1 MPITYIAKDFIE
13 GAGSLYQKYLFTF
26 LYAIGKEVSY
36 VHTPAKLFK
45 GHYKD
50 SDLERMEG
58 LWELIF
64 SPITSCIN
72 QNELPNLTAPL
83 LNIPFDVSY
92 KSIKNMRESSREEL
106 LKVVRNKFDAA
117 FEKNNLKPS
126 EIKSQFV
133 IAIHLRSFGV
143 GDVEFFKNYTYPWQY
158 FNRDY
163 GLSDNCPEY
172 YGKLYSKTIN
182 DYIKA
187 LPDNDIVLHVH
198 SSASIEDLKPLISR
212 IDSKIKI
219 KFCGEQLAP
228 LAFMDMIYAD
238 ILIASHSSFS
248 WLALLLRKKPS
259 KIRKGFRYILPEN
272 TTLLDEVLYE
282 GVPLV
287 KRPLIFL
294 KKVYDYSLFYPEYF
308 FNLIRSRIY
317 F

>member
-1 MPITYIAKDFIE
+1 MPITYIAKDFVE

-26 LYAIGKEVSY
+26 LYAMGKNDSY
-36 VHTPAKLFK
+36 IHTSAKLFK
-45 GHYKD
+45 GHYQD
-50 SDLERMEG
+50 TDLERMEG

-64 SPITSCIN
+64 YPITSCIN
-72 QNELPNLTAPL
+72 QDKSPNVSVSL
-83 LNIPFDVSY
+83 LSIPFHVSY
-92 KSIKNMRESSREEL
+92 KFIRNMSVSNREKL
-106 LKVVRNKFDAA
+106 LRIVRNKFSEA
-117 FEKNNLKPS
+117 FEENNLKPKQT
-126 EIKSQFV
+126 ENKFI
-133 IAIHLRSFGV
+133 IAVHLRSFGV
-143 GDVEFFKNYTYPWQY
+143 GDVDFFKNYTYPWQY

-172 YGKLYSKTIN
+172 YGKLYSKAIN
-182 DYIKA
+182 DYIRA
-187 LPDNDIVLHVH
+187 VPNNDIIVHLH
-198 SSASIEDLKPLISR
+198 STASIEELEPLISR
-212 IDSKIKI
+212 IDPKIEI

-228 LAFMDMIYAD
+228 LAFIDMINAD

-272 TTLLDEVLYE
+272 VTLLDEVLYE
-282 GVPLV
+282 GIPQV